1 MIDKIEEQKLHIE
14 MSKQMIDKSKARFR
28 RELAR
33 TNDGPKLDIEQLFYF
48 EEQLEVENE
57 ENFDAKL
64 MREQNYWDFMMQSE
78 CKILSFY
85 KDETSFLTTACL
97 YA

>member
-1 MIDKIEEQKLHIE
+1 
-14 MSKQMIDKSKARFR
+14 MIDKSKARFR
-28 RELAR
+28 RELVR

-64 MREQNYWDFMMQSE
+64 MREQNY
-78 CKILSFY
+78 
-85 KDETSFLTTACL
+85 
-97 YA
+97 

>member
-33 TNDGPKLDIEQLFYF
+33 TNDGPKLDIEQLLYF

-57 ENFDAKL
+57 ENFDAIL

-78 CKILSFY
+78 CIILSF
-85 KDETSFLTTACL
+85 L
-97 YA
+97 